1 MCSCEPILVVL
12 RSLELGHPGLY
23 PWPLKG
29 WRWRARDGPLLN
41 EWIARE
47 MQRNFCPCFVK
58 SLADCFQSIR
68 AEGGSIDELAGLHGR
83 DPCSS
88 KCSPSSTSV
97 TGQAGLSIGVSR
109 LKWKGRRCLAL
120 FDDGSSL
127 TRQCAM
133 LGHARCYSKARGV
146 TQGVSYG
153 FAQCMLY
160 GFAQTSPPA

>member
-47 MQRNFCPCFVK
+47 MRRDFCPCFVK

-68 AEGGSIDELAGLHGR
+68 AEGGSINELAGLHGR

-88 KCSPSSTSV
+88 KC
-97 TGQAGLSIGVSR
+97 LSIGVSR
-109 LKWKGRRCLAL
+109 LKWKGRRLPCVAWELCH
-120 FDDGSSL
+120 DGPLSDP
-127 TRQCAM
+127 TMRDVGAM
-133 LGHARCYSKARGV
+133 PDTIRKHGGRSGGIVRIRTNIAD
-146 TQGVSYG
+146 
-153 FAQCMLY
+153 
-160 GFAQTSPPA
+160 